1 VLAIALILVAAAIL
15 AYRIF
20 SATGSQ
26 RLDQSNFYDAV
37 TERRVRTITMVPDGI
52 GLEIRGTLNS
62 EATYPDDRSVERFT
76 TYVLADPNLLETLSE
91 NGVSVKAEAPRRG
104 SVLRLLGPLV
114 FLLIFGAVFVFF
126 MRRMQQGGPGPSC
139 PPRTGRSHSRTWPV
153 WKRRSRSFR
162 RSSSSSRS
170 RTSFRSWAARSP
182 RVSC

>member
-76 TYVLADPNLLETLSE
+76 TYVLADPNLPETLSD
-91 NGVSVKAEAPRRG
+91 NGVSVKAEIFRANGVTRKKLRPGVRVAIERKLWFDPLASRQLPKKSSSWTSRVARRRG
-104 SVLRLLGPLV
+104 FFRPL
-114 FLLIFGAVFVFF
+114 F
-126 MRRMQQGGPGPSC
+126 
-139 PPRTGRSHSRTWPV
+139 
-153 WKRRSRSFR
+153 
-162 RSSSSSRS
+162 
-170 RTSFRSWAARSP
+170 
-182 RVSC
+182 